1 MSHHEI
7 ADTRRRIIESAANL
21 FSKSGYNGA
30 STRDIAL
37 GAQIN
42 ETTMFRHFARKRDL
56 YFAVL
61 DSRLRKLRLR
71 GDLLA
76 ELAAARDA
84 NAALA
89 ATFELIAATLL
100 EERDLLRLLQFSWLE
115 LGKEFEP
122 LLRRHVHELIEV
134 ITSYLQ
140 PWIDKGQIQC
150 SNPRIIILTFVA
162 IILTHQSLFAVLSE
176 ELPGGAKTG
185 DAQADVFK
193 IITRVIS

>member
-1 MSHHEI
+1 MSHREI

-21 FSKSGYNGA
+21 FSKGGYNGA

-61 DSRLRKLRLR
+61 DSKLRKLRLR

-100 EERDLLRLLQFSWLE
+100 EEHDLLRLLQFSWLE

-122 LLRRHVHELIEV
+122 LLRRHVRELIEV